1 MSTTQTLAPGIHDM
15 PADQYHA
22 DPCPVPSLS
31 SGIAKVLVRRS
42 PMHAHHA
49 HPRFGGNGMEP
60 TATMDAGSIMHGLI
74 LGKGGEYVAIEADD
88 YRTRAAQARRDEIR
102 ASGMVPVLARVLDDL
117 TRAADSALEQM
128 RQHPDCAGFFA
139 PGTSEAV
146 LIANDGPTWLR
157 CMVDRL
163 PDDRALPWYDLK
175 TTKMSAAPAEFQRA
189 MIREHAF
196 QRAFYMNIGRMLGLK
211 PRQFL
216 FIAIEQDAPHGVSV
230 VTAAASLAKI
240 ADAEVER
247 AVSLWRRCVSTNSW
261 PGYPLATAHVE
272 APAWMLMD
280 SDMTQH
286 TEEFTA

>member
-1 MSTTQTLAPGIHDM
+1 MSARITKPGIYDM
-15 PADQYHA
+15 PADTYHA
-22 DPCPVPSLS
+22 DPCEVPSLS
-31 SGIAKVLVRRS
+31 SGVAKALVRRS

-49 HPRFGGNGMEP
+49 HPRYGNVGMAP
-60 TATMDAGSIMHGLI
+60 TSTMDNGSILHRL
-74 LGKGGEYVAIEADD
+74 LLDKGEDFEAVDADNWTTKAAREQRDAIRSAGRIPVLEWQLHELM
-88 YRTRAAQARRDEIR
+88 RAAEVAR
-102 ASGMVPVLARVLDDL
+102 AR
-117 TRAADSALEQM
+117 M
-128 RQHPDCAGFFA
+128 MQHPDCAGFFA
-139 PGTSEAV
+139 PGTSECV
-146 LIANDGPTWLR
+146 LVADDAGAWLR

-175 TTKMSAAPAEFQRA
+175 TTKMSAAPTEFQRA

-196 QRAFYMNIGRMLGLK
+196 QRAFYMRIGRLLGLK

-230 VTAAASLAKI
+230 VTAAASLAEI

-247 AVSLWRRCVSTNSW
+247 AVSMWRRCVSTNSW